1 MTPQSPS
8 IIAGIDIGSNT
19 IRVIITEQVENENL
33 PRVIGVGRSTT
44 SGVTKGYIINEDE
57 ISQPLTSAIRMAET
71 MAGVKLDRV
80 YVCMNSISLK
90 TTHVTNSLSLEKKT
104 ISEKDITYIVH
115 QISDDFNYQEKNRS
129 LLHTIPLTYYLDG
142 EELFA
147 NPIGLNGDKLSI
159 KYALVSC
166 LTQHRDSLIS
176 VISKAGLDITDIVAS
191 PIATSTVSLPKR
203 VQAAGAALID
213 IGAETLSVSIFE
225 NNTLV
230 HTAVIPCG
238 ANFITNDLALGLQ
251 ISLEDAEMIKLGK
264 QTEKT
269 VTRRRVQDI
278 IEARIT
284 DMADIIKKKLVL
296 WNRDRLLPGG
306 ITLVGGGSH
315 YEHMNTHIR
324 NHLKLPTQTIQSE
337 KIIPSKKSLN
347 NSWLT
352 VYGVCLLGNQQ
363 PQYRSTEISLKKV
376 FKDIKDSTKSFIE
389 QFLP

>member
-44 SGVTKGYIINEDE
+44 SGVTKGYIINENE
-57 ISQPLTSAIRMAET
+57 ILQPLVSAIRMAET

-115 QISDDFNYQEKNRS
+115 QVSDDFNYQEKNRS

-147 NPIGLNGDKLSI
+147 NPVGLNGDKLSI

-176 VISKAGLDITDIVAS
+176 VISNAGLDITDIVAS
-191 PIATSTVSLPKR
+191 PIATSTVSLPRR

-347 NSWLT
+347 NSWLA

-363 PQYRSTEISLKKV
+363 PQYRSTGISLKKV